1 MTFVISHIWQK
12 TSQTRISCTRLKL
25 TVACAAFCKESRM
38 KFVDSTKSH
47 RKSGDMGRPG
57 PWEGPH
63 YPSTHLGGGE
73 LGCVPAAAQGFDELN
88 AGGKLTGGDVG
99 GGALVG

>member
-57 PWEGPH
+57 
-63 YPSTHLGGGE
+63 
-73 LGCVPAAAQGFDELN
+73 
-88 AGGKLTGGDVG
+88 
-99 GGALVG
+99 